1 MNSLDDRNVLYFD
14 CAGGDININIC
25 ELSSNIPKKGIFT
38 LCKIQAKKKNTKN
51 SWCCDGNIHKCTWQ
65 KQAKVYSGS
74 SLKNKMGL
82 Q

>member
-38 LCKIQAKKKNTKN
+38 LCKIQAKKKKY
-51 SWCCDGNIHKCTWQ
+51 K
-65 KQAKVYSGS
+65 K
-74 SLKNKMGL
+74 
-82 Q
+82 